1 MGCCLIVGILAAS
14 PRLIFLG
21 MWLFTNYLAQASI
34 AFVWG
39 FIGFLF
45 APCTTMAYAI
55 AQNSFGGLAGWGTVV
70 FAAGIVLDI
79 FIYYGGRR
87 SRSHHAHD

>member
-1 MGCCLIVGILAAS
+1 MGCCLVVGILAAS
-14 PRLIFLG
+14 PRLILFG

-55 AQNSFGGLAGWGTVV
+55 AQNSFNGLTGWGTVV
-70 FAAGIVLDI
+70 FALGIVLDI
-79 FIYYGGRR
+79 VIYYGGGR
-87 SRSHHAHD
+87 SRTQYAQA

>member
-1 MGCCLIVGILAAS
+1 MCCCFGIGILAAS
-14 PRLIFLG
+14 PRLILLG
-21 MWLFTNYLAQASI
+21 LWLFTDYLAQASI

-39 FIGFLF
+39 FVGFLL

-55 AQNSFGGLAGWGTVV
+55 AQNSFGGLTGWGTVV

-79 FIYYGGRR
+79 FIYYGGGR
-87 SRSHHAHD
+87 SRSSYSHD